1 MSEKK
6 FEADADFLIFVRE
19 WSDFLKFQ
27 RRYSENTLIS
37 YMRDVNDFFK
47 FLTEHFG
54 EKVSINLLKNL
65 KNSDFRSWLS
75 ARACKD
81 MAARSN
87 VRALSSVKS
96 FFNYL
101 ADRGLIDLK
110 VINSVR
116 RPKLAHLL
124 PKPIE
129 EDNIYMFLNLDRFFE
144 NDEPW
149 ITNRDRALYLLLYC
163 TGLRI
168 NEALNIKTKDVAPE
182 MDILGKGKKHRMI
195 ILLPIILEALNKYV
209 TSCPYNLDDN
219 FLFVGIKGKKLH
231 ASYVDNRLE
240 KLRYIHGL
248 PEHASAHSFR
258 HSFATHLVK
267 NGADLRSV
275 QDLLGH
281 ESLASTQI
289 YTDIDNVNLLKTFEK
304 THPLEK

>member
-195 ILLPIILEALNKYV
+195 ILLPIILEAINKYV